1 MKSLWNCDLARGWEH
16 TQFPVRSWQNNCSF
30 LPCHI
35 GHMYIII
42 LSWQAGEEWGGEE
55 EGEGAQL
62 SRSRAWHD
70 PVRPVRQLPAKGA
83 FIVNEWVIV
92 VCVAWAILLGTY
104 QLFGSVC
111 SVFGLSLRNCQPFLH
126 HLLHFHFDLF
136 SFFAIPCTVCFPFP
150 LLRIVVTGNATKSRL
165 NAYKS
170 VDRRRMERRREE
182 KTTEERHKYK
192 NLSVALRQA
201 TDEHCN
207 FFFNRLPA

>member
-1 MKSLWNCDLARGWEH
+1 MKLRPCTWLRAH
-16 TQFPVRSWQNNCSF
+16 TVPVRSWQNNCSF

-42 LSWQAGEEWGGEE
+42 LSWQAGGGEG

-136 SFFAIPCTVCFPFP
+136 SFFAIPCTVCFPFSASP
-150 LLRIVVTGNATKSRL
+150 HCCHRQCNKEQIKCIQI
-165 NAYKS
+165 
-170 VDRRRMERRREE
+170 RRQAEDGEEKRREDDRE
-182 KTTEERHKYK
+182 KT
-192 NLSVALRQA
+192 
-201 TDEHCN
+201 
-207 FFFNRLPA
+207 